1 MMNMEK
7 FKLISLRGRVA
18 YGVSCFEN
26 ALLALKYN
34 LNDWKIVLNYL
45 WGFTNSNLEESHT
58 IANELIPEHLLEFKT
73 YEKHEFERLSKE
85 EFLYLY
91 NLYQDMDESIN
102 SLLYGIHELGASHA
116 YSVVSGYG
124 ESSLKSLERLI
135 NLMIDNNYPLPNV
148 EQFLIFSIDENKGWG
163 NEFDGTKLSKL
174 NPN

>member
-7 FKLISLRGRVA
+7 FKQISLRGRVA

-34 LNDWKIVLNYL
+34 LDDWKIVLNYL
-45 WGFTNSNLEESHT
+45 WEFTNSNNLEECHT
-58 IANELIPEHLLEFKT
+58 IANELIPENLLEFKT

-85 EFLYLY
+85 EFLHLY
-91 NLYQDMDESIN
+91 KLYQDIDESIN

-116 YSVVSGYG
+116 YGTVSGYG

-135 NLMIDNNYPLPNV
+135 NLMLNNRYPLPSV
-148 EQFLIFSIDENKGWG
+148 EQFLIFSINENKGWG
-163 NEFDGTKLSKL
+163 NKFDGTKFSEIL
-174 NPN
+174 